1 MSISSSRENVK
12 ERDIYKICAKIICN
26 VSFTLL
32 FTFQERRYSRNRM
45 EESDMESD
53 SATSGT
59 AASMTSEDI
68 SDLSS

>member
-1 MSISSSRENVK
+1 MDQCVNSSRENSK
-12 ERDIYKICAKIICN
+12 ERDIYKIYAICD
-26 VSFTLL
+26 VSLTLL
-32 FTFQERRYSRNRM
+32 FTFQERRHSRHRT

-59 AASMTSEDI
+59 GASMTSEDI